1 MPISG
6 NKFKL
11 NKSSNDRHI
20 DNIHVHKIF
29 FSRAAAPAASAGP
42 SEADMRKLTAMV
54 LDECSKQIS
63 DATGKQQ
70 GKIDELNSEI
80 RLNMFM

>member
-1 MPISG
+1 M
-6 NKFKL
+6 FKL
-11 NKSSNDRHI
+11 TKFGDDTTLNQ
-20 DNIHVHKIF
+20 
-29 FSRAAAPAASAGP
+29 
-42 SEADMRKLTAMV
+42 V

-80 RLNMFM
+80 RLVIQI

>member
-1 MPISG
+1 M
-6 NKFKL
+6 FKL
-11 NKSSNDRHI
+11 TKFGDDTILNQ
-20 DNIHVHKIF
+20 
-29 FSRAAAPAASAGP
+29 
-42 SEADMRKLTAMV
+42 V

-80 RLNMFM
+80 RLKDNLCSGWILMMLVEVTFILTFDV

>member
-1 MPISG
+1 MS
-6 NKFKL
+6 
-11 NKSSNDRHI
+11 HQ
-20 DNIHVHKIF
+20 
-29 FSRAAAPAASAGP
+29 
-42 SEADMRKLTAMV
+42 V

-80 RLNMFM
+80 RFNPSSMLILVEVTSTFTLNIQEAEGNDCEARDEDQDS

>member
-1 MPISG
+1 M
-6 NKFKL
+6 
-11 NKSSNDRHI
+11 
-20 DNIHVHKIF
+20 
-29 FSRAAAPAASAGP
+29 
-42 SEADMRKLTAMV
+42 

-80 RLNMFM
+80 RFLFNAYNALQS